1 VVYGGADIKA
11 QMRDLDNGCYVLVAT
26 PGRLID
32 LYDKGKIGL
41 ENIKY
46 LVLDEA
52 DRMLDMGF
60 EPQIRDIVEHKDMPN
75 MYSRQTMMFSATFPK
90 EIQILARDFLNNY
103 IFLAVGR
110 VGSTSINI
118 TQRLEWVEENEKRS
132 FLLDLLRTEPNA
144 LTLVF
149 VETKRG
155 ADDLERFLVS
165 EYYPAISI
173 HGDKSQS
180 DREDA
185 LRMFRSAQKPIL
197 VATAVAARGLDI
209 SNVKFVVNFDLPTD
223 IDEYVHRI
231 GRTGRAGNSGEA
243 ISFFNEKNRNIAK
256 GLYDILMETQQE
268 IPAFM
273 RKIIDEMR
281 YSHNQSGKNR
291 YYSKQQTGQNGGIN
305 NLTRKFNSTFISRDY
320 RSRFPQTK
328 PTPFGNPT
336 SQGPMAPTQS
346 SSIHQQPHNGFYQ
359 NPNYYNMQQAPTQ
372 PQQAYIPPHM
382 QQPPPQQQYY
392 ANPYTNPQQD
402 TWFQQQQQQH
412 HHQTALVPPQHQQK
426 NLDWFDQTNAD

>member
-60 EPQIRDIVEHKDMPN
+60 EPQIRDIVERKDMPDMFN
-75 MYSRQTMMFSATFPK
+75 RQTMMFSATFPK

-155 ADDLERFLVS
+155 ADDLERFLIG

-185 LRMFRSAQKPIL
+185 LRLFRSSQKPIL

-256 GLYDILMETQQE
+256 GLYDIFMETQQE
-268 IPAFM
+268 IPQFL
-273 RKIIDEMR
+273 RKMIDDMR

-291 YYSKQQTGQNGGIN
+291 YYSKQGQQNGAMN
-305 NLTRKFNSTFISRDY
+305 NLTRRFNSAFISRDY
-320 RSRFPQTK
+320 RKRFPQTN
-328 PTPFGNPT
+328 PAPFANASQT
-336 SQGPMAPTQS
+336 SIPQTTSM
-346 SSIHQQPHNGFYQ
+346 QQQQTHAGFYH
-359 NPNYYNMQQAPTQ
+359 NPNFYNMQQQTQ
-372 PQQAYIPPHM
+372 PPMPHQQQQAYIPPHM
-382 QQPPPQQQYY
+382 QQQPPQQHFYT
-392 ANPYTNPQQD
+392 NPYTAPQQD
-402 TWFQQQQQQH
+402 NWFQHQH
-412 HHQTALVPPQHQQK
+412 HHQQPMAPPQHQK
-426 NLDWFDQTNAD
+426 NLDWFDQTSTD

>member
-1 VVYGGADIKA
+1 
-11 QMRDLDNGCYVLVAT
+11 MRDLDNGCYVLVAT

-41 ENIKY
+41 ENIRY

-60 EPQIRDIVEHKDMPN
+60 EPQIRDIVERKDMPN
-75 MYSRQTMMFSATFPK
+75 MFNRQTMMFSATFPK
-90 EIQILARDFLNNY
+90 EIQVLARDFLNNY

-155 ADDLERFLVS
+155 ADDLERFLLS

-173 HGDKSQS
+173 HGDKSQN
-180 DREDA
+180 DREEA
-185 LRMFRSAQKPIL
+185 LRLFRSSQKPIL

-256 GLYDILMETQQE
+256 GLYDIFMETQQE
-268 IPAFM
+268 VPQFL
-273 RKIIDEMR
+273 RKMIDDMR

-291 YYSKQQTGQNGGIN
+291 YYSKGQNQNGAMN
-305 NLTRKFNSTFISRDY
+305 SMTRKFNSTFISRDY
-320 RSRFPQTK
+320 RKRFPQTN
-328 PTPFGNPT
+328 PTPFVNA
-336 SQGPMAPTQS
+336 SQVPVAPGQAS
-346 SSIHQQPHNGFYQ
+346 SMHQQPHSGFYQ
-359 NPNYYNMQQAPTQ
+359 NPNFYNMQQQAQ
-372 PQQAYIPPHM
+372 PPLPPQQQAYIPPHM
-382 QQPPPQQQYY
+382 QQPPQQQYY
-392 ANPYTNPQQD
+392 PNPYTNPPQD
-402 TWFQQQQQQH
+402 NWFQH
-412 HHQTALVPPQHQQK
+412 HHQPPMAPPQHK